1 MFVCV
6 SFASAC
12 VCLHLRVCVFCVCL
26 CMCVFV
32 YVCLNVLYIM
42 ADDLRPALG
51 CYSSTL
57 GVKSPNIDQLA
68 SRSSVFYNAFAQQ
81 ALCGPSR
88 TSILTSRRPDTIRL
102 YDNSHGYWRVQAG
115 NFTTLPQLLKRS
127 GYISRSVG
135 KVFHPG
141 LVSNH
146 SDDFPLSW
154 SAPPYHPPSLKFER
168 MKVCKGK
175 DGRLHSNLLCAVNV
189 SETPLGTLPDMEN
202 TDEAVRQLRAL
213 SRAAEPFFLAVGY
226 YKPHIPFRIPQE
238 FLSLY
243 PVENMTLAPD
253 PSVPGDL
260 PSVAYNPWTD
270 IREREDVQALN
281 ISFPYGPILK
291 DFQLQIRQH
300 YLAAVSYLDAQVG
313 KLLAALEEF
322 GLAEDTI
329 VVFTSDH
336 GWSLGEH
343 GEWAKYSNFDVATQV
358 PLLVHVP
365 GRRSPAAPGRRKFR
379 YVDVFKEPHRHF
391 QEGHGVLQIVELID
405 VFPTVV
411 QLAGLP
417 APPLCPYPSSHVELC
432 TEGKSHALTILHP
445 RVMQQSSV
453 GVAFSQYPRPSDTP
467 QLDSDQPRQPHVRMM
482 GYSVRSADYR
492 YSLWVGF
499 DPGTCRAN
507 MSDVH
512 AGELYQLS
520 EDPGQDHNLYRRRGP
535 WPLQRK
541 GDNAEWTRVLQSHL
555 DYVPHQFIHAA

>member
-1 MFVCV
+1 MLFQHFGGEIAQHRPAGV
-6 SFASAC
+6 SELRLLQRVRPASAVWTQSDLDFNQSQAGHHQAVRQLPRVLEGPGWELHHPAAAPQTQRLHQQ
-12 VCLHLRVCVFCVCL
+12 VCGEGLPPRSDPT
-26 CMCVFV
+26 
-32 YVCLNVLYIM
+32 
-42 ADDLRPALG
+42 AETGPARPA
-51 CYSSTL
+51 SA
-57 GVKSPNIDQLA
+57 PH
-68 SRSSVFYNAFAQQ
+68 
-81 ALCGPSR
+81 LCSFC
-88 TSILTSRRPDTIRL
+88 SCE
-102 YDNSHGYWRVQAG
+102 
-115 NFTTLPQLLKRS
+115 
-127 GYISRSVG
+127 
-135 KVFHPG
+135 G